1 MSYWF
6 LFSNGKLLLSRKGG
20 CYSIL
25 THDTL
30 PYMVNGMVHEVGKYE
45 NAICK
50 AAEIADS
57 STVYTVS
64 TDSTED
70 GLIWIGLRESYD
82 LINVELHRL
91 AGRGSELIFWDKN
104 TRYCPVC
111 GTPTKVNTVISKKCP
126 NCGNEIFPQLSPA
139 ILVMIHK
146 GDQILLVHAR
156 TFTRPF
162 HGLVAGF
169 VEPGETLEQC
179 VAREVREETTLKI
192 DNIRYFGSQP
202 WPYPSNL
209 MIGFT
214 ADYVSGDI
222 QFADNELTDGEFY
235 SRDNLPMIPQKL
247 SLARK
252 MIDSWLKSFEE
263 IK

>member
-6 LFSNGKLLLSRKGG
+6 LFSDGKLLLSRKGG

-30 PYMVNGMVHEVGKYE
+30 PYIVNGMIHAVGKYE
-45 NAICK
+45 NEICK

-57 STVYTVS
+57 SAVYSVAS
-64 TDSTED
+64 ESKED
-70 GLIWIGLRESYD
+70 GLVWIGLRESYD
-82 LINVELHRL
+82 LINVELYRL
-91 AGRGSELIFWDKN
+91 AGKGSQLIFWDKN
-104 TRYCPVC
+104 TRYCSVC
-111 GTPTKVNTVISKKCP
+111 GSPTKVNTIISKKCP
-126 NCGNEIFPQLSPA
+126 NCSREIFPQLSPA

-146 GDQILLVHAR
+146 EDRILLVHAR

-179 VAREVREETTLKI
+179 VAREVKEETTLEI
-192 DNIRYFGSQP
+192 CNIRYFGSQP
-202 WPYPSNL
+202 WPYPSGI

-222 QFADNELTDGEFY
+222 RFADNELTDGEFY
-235 SRDNLPMIPQKL
+235 SHDNLPMIPQKL

-263 IK
+263 VK